1 MFFKASSAPPPPAP
15 SREAQPR
22 DVRRSGRGWEGGGE
36 TMEICGWRGGKGERE
51 ILYSLLLQQQL
62 QLHLIRRHQRY
73 FCNRSPLALCVCV
86 CPSLIYSPDCS
97 AGGGGRQAGYGLLK
111 REEERRGESWRWA
124 DRSRLLPSL
133 PAAEESR
140 GGERGRAPGPVA
152 AALLTRQPRN
162 SPGRAGR
169 SRPRRRAPAPPAAGL
184 RAAPPSARTLF
195 LKPLRALF

>member
-1 MFFKASSAPPPPAP
+1 MERGK
-15 SREAQPR
+15 
-22 DVRRSGRGWEGGGE
+22 RR
-36 TMEICGWRGGKGERE
+36 ERE

-73 FCNRSPLALCVCV
+73 FCNRSPLTLCV

-111 REEERRGESWRWA
+111 REEERRSESWRRA

-162 SPGRAGR
+162 SPGRAEPPPAPR
-169 SRPRRRAPAPPAAGL
+169 SRPARRGAACRTSQRPDAIFKTASCLILIPP
-184 RAAPPSARTLF
+184 PPTSALLSSSLTQPVCHQSACMYVFICIYKCRSFRRWL
-195 LKPLRALF
+195 